1 MQSSGC
7 FFTRSPGGSQG
18 RFPISLPQRKKKEGN
33 AGIQLQEPVVHT
45 LAGDVILFVSPL
57 MCPFAA
63 ICVHKLWP
71 YKYTYASDASSIFAC
86 A

>member
-1 MQSSGC
+1 M
-7 FFTRSPGGSQG
+7 
-18 RFPISLPQRKKKEGN
+18 
-33 AGIQLQEPVVHT
+33 HT
-45 LAGDVILFVSPL
+45 LAEDVILFVSPL

-71 YKYTYASDASSIFAC
+71 YKYKYASDASSIFAC